1 MQFCTKLVIY
11 NMTRIN
17 IKHIFTG
24 LLMSLVLPGYAQ
36 QNLSLKDALT
46 YALENSNLMTQARID
61 IENGYNQVA
70 EARAS
75 ALPQIQATAQLTNN
89 VKVTSFVLPA
99 SFMGGPEGEFI
110 AIRAGQTWGSVLQV
124 TLSQQIYNQQLFA
137 GLKAAKGSAEL
148 YKLAA
153 EVAEENVLQQ
163 VAAAYYQVVIT
174 RQNTVVLDANIKRVS
189 ELETIL
195 QSQFDAGLV
204 RKVDLDRVRV
214 NKANL
219 ESQKS
224 ELLNGIQQVENL
236 LKYYMGMPVNTPIS
250 IAQEAF
256 AELEQFAGVVTNN
269 EQFDIN
275 QLLSY
280 QALKK
285 QEELLELNVKVK
297 KAEYVPYLYLS
308 GYYTYNTSSNKFNLY
323 TDKALNY
330 DMSAFSLNL
339 AIPIF
344 DGLAKHARIKTA
356 KANLERTRSDIR
368 NTENAMQMA
377 YNNATFQIQNSLKT
391 ISAQQLNKELAQ
403 EVYDMTNAN
412 YQNGL
417 ATLTDLIN
425 AEAEL
430 VTAQNAYNDA
440 LLKLKVAQIELLK
453 SNGKIGTL
461 LN

>member
-1 MQFCTKLVIY
+1 
-11 NMTRIN
+11 MTRIS
-17 IKHIFTG
+17 IKHIFAG
-24 LLMSLVLPGYAQ
+24 LLMSLILPGYAQ

-46 YALENSNLMTQARID
+46 YALENSNLMTQARLD
-61 IENGYNQVA
+61 IENGYNQVQ

-75 ALPQIQATAQLTNN
+75 ALPQINATGTLTNN

-99 SFMGGPEGEFI
+99 SFMGGPEDEFI

-148 YKLAA
+148 YKIAA
-153 EVAEENVLQQ
+153 AVAEENVLQQ

-174 RQNTVVLDANIKRVS
+174 RQNTTVLDANIKRVS

-195 QSQFDAGLV
+195 ASQFDAGLV

-219 ESQKS
+219 ESQKA

-236 LKYYMGMPVNTPIS
+236 LKYYMGMPVNNEIKIS
-250 IAQEAF
+250 ETAF
-256 AELEQFAGVVTNN
+256 TELEQFAGSITGQDN
-269 EQFDIN
+269 FDIN
-275 QLLSY
+275 QLVSY

-323 TDKALNY
+323 TDKALSY
-330 DMSAFSLNL
+330 DMSAFTLNL
-339 AIPIF
+339 SIPIF

-356 KANLERTRSDIR
+356 KANLERQRSDIR
-368 NTENAMQMA
+368 NTENALQMS

-391 ISAQQLNKELAQ
+391 IAAQQLNKDLAQ

-425 AEAEL
+425 AEADL
-430 VTAQNAYNDA
+430 VTAQNSYNDA